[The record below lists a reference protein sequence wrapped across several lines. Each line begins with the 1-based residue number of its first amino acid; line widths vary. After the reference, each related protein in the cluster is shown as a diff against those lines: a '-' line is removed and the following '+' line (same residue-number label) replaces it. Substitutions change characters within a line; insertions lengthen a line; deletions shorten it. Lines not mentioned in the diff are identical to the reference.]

1 MLNDL
6 RKRVGIKTDKELEA
20 KRYEQN
26 LHDRPKASAEE
37 YFELGNMHQRAGDK
51 KAAIAAFLNAAN
63 LAIDAEDLTIAM
75 AANRIHPV
83 TVIFRLR
90 VLHPFM
96 IMVMH

>member
-6 RKRVGIKTDKELEA
+6 RKMVGIKTGEELEA

-37 YFELGNMHQRAGDK
+37 YFALGNMHQKAGDK

-63 LAIDAEDLTIAM
+63 LALDAEDLTIAM
-75 AANRIHPV
+75 AANRIFSCAILSFV
-83 TVIFRLR
+83 TA
-90 VLHPFM
+90 PA
-96 IMVMH
+96 